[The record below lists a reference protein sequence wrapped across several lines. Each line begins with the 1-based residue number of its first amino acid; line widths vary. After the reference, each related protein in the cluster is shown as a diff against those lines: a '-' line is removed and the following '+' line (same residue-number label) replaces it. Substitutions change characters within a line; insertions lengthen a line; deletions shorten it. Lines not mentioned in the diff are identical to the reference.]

1 MTTSLPRKKQSID
14 VKLDSG
20 CADIRYHDGL
30 PEGEGSDHGVGW
42 VPHSR
47 SASSVPLDPRAKH
60 DGGCQPR
67 RTSEE
72 MNARG
77 ASEVDDP
84 KVVEKPMLAPH
95 PSSGNAVHKCTQ
107 SRKKAVGMEVCP
119 FSHSPGDDSGG
130 RCSEG
135 QLEDEHGKLFSHYFG
150 IGI

>member
-1 MTTSLPRKKQSID
+1 
-14 VKLDSG
+14 
-20 CADIRYHDGL
+20 
-30 PEGEGSDHGVGW
+30 
-42 VPHSR
+42 
-47 SASSVPLDPRAKH
+47 
-60 DGGCQPR
+60 
-67 RTSEE
+67 

-135 QLEDEHGKLFSHYFG
+135 QLEDEHSKLFSHYFG
-150 IGI
+150 IGIQEEGANSAKRVGTRSTTVLETVADSPVGKSPKDEIHGVLHQDVHFILFGHAAGL